1 MERRTVIQLG
11 LSALAVGALGSCSRD
26 EPAPGSATDPATAA
40 STDSAPTTATAPAPT
55 TTGPEPS
62 APGPAADGL
71 RIPLADIPVGGAVI
85 LTAEQ
90 VVATQ
95 PTAGEYR
102 GFSAICTH
110 QGCTLESVQGQDA
123 VCPCHGSRFSIV
135 DGSVVQGPATEP
147 LVPASEVT
155 VDGENLVVVL

>member
-55 TTGPEPS
+55 TTGPEP
-62 APGPAADGL
+62 
-71 RIPLADIPVGGAVI
+71 
-85 LTAEQ
+85 
-90 VVATQ
+90 
-95 PTAGEYR
+95 
-102 GFSAICTH
+102 
-110 QGCTLESVQGQDA
+110 TLESVQGQDA

-147 LVPASEVT
+147 LVQASSVT

>member
-71 RIPLADIPVGGAVI
+71 RIPLADIPVAGGH
-85 LTAEQ
+85 
-90 VVATQ
+90 
-95 PTAGEYR
+95 PDRRAG
-102 GFSAICTH
+102 GGDPA
-110 QGCTLESVQGQDA
+110 
-123 VCPCHGSRFSIV
+123 
-135 DGSVVQGPATEP
+135 DGR
-147 LVPASEVT
+147 
-155 VDGENLVVVL
+155 

>member
-1 MERRTVIQLG
+1 MERRTVIQIG

-26 EPAPGSATDPATAA
+26 EPASSTGDPAPATESGQAPTSSDPTTSDPAT
-40 STDSAPTTATAPAPT
+40 S
-55 TTGPEPS
+55 EPG
-62 APGPAADGL
+62 APGPAAEGL

-110 QGCTLESVQGQDA
+110 QRCTLESVQGQDA

-147 LVPASEVT
+147 LAPASSVT
-155 VDGENLVVVL
+155 VDGEDLVVVL

>member
-26 EPAPGSATDPATAA
+26 KPAPGSATDPATAA
-40 STDSAPTTATAPAPT
+40 TSDPATSPT
-55 TTGPEPS
+55 TTGDPDPTAPEPS
-62 APGPAADGL
+62 DPGPAADGL
-71 RIPLADIPVGGAVI
+71 RIPLSDIPVGGAVI

-95 PTAGEYR
+95 PTTGEYR

-110 QGCTLESVQGQDA
+110 QGCTLQSVQGQDA
-123 VCPCHGSRFSIV
+123 VYPCHGSRFSIV